1 MVNFPTWAPDCDS
14 QSPTLLNLFISS
26 DASVCSTVAFRP
38 FGNSD
43 HVLVFKFK
51 KKRPFSSKSL

>member
-1 MVNFPTWAPDCDS
+1 MVNFPTRAPDCDS

-38 FGNSD
+38 LLNSD
-43 HVLVFKFK
+43 HV
-51 KKRPFSSKSL
+51 